1 MWNGLH
7 GDRLSKRNMPR
18 AAWEGAFSYV
28 VTVWLTAFLHS
39 TRTHDE
45 HIITRGLVGAKR
57 HTLNESK
64 RLAIVHEC
72 TGNLVW

>member
-1 MWNGLH
+1 
-7 GDRLSKRNMPR
+7 MPR

-45 HIITRGLVGAKR
+45 HIITRGPVNAKR

-72 TGNLVW
+72 TGNLRVVIWS